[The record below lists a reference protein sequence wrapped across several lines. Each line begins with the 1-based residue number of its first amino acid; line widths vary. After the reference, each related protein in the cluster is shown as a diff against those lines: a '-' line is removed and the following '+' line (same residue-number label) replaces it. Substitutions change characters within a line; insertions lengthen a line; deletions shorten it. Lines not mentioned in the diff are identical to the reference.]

1 MARRLLNLLPHLIV
15 TVEIEDICDEV
26 KSVLVILDIGVEACE
41 VEAVG
46 KVVLVNFTKVL
57 IATRRDELENE
68 TLAIIFWGKSDG
80 ESIMYPDLEARLEEV
95 QALTRDNRH

>member
-1 MARRLLNLLPHLIV
+1 MASRLLNLLPHLVV

-26 KSVLVILDIGVEACE
+26 KSVLVILDVGVEPRE

-57 IATRRDELENE
+57 IATRRDELDNKM
-68 TLAIIFWGKSDG
+68 LAIILF
-80 ESIMYPDLEARLEEV
+80 
-95 QALTRDNRH
+95 